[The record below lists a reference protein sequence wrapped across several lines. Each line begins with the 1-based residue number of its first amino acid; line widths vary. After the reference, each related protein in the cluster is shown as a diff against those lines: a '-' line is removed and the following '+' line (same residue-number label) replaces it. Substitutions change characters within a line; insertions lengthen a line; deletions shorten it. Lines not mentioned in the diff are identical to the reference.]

1 MIRELRGKD
10 RVVGWTGSSD
20 FLYLYYVLLFLGTGL
35 LILYYHTSIVT
46 GACKLYLWTQ
56 FFLDFFLSSCF
67 LKHNHVHTGHV
78 IVPGFNSYTKLSFV
92 HSNFLPFKY
101 RKLANY
107 INSRSTG

>member
-1 MIRELRGKD
+1 MGRIELL
-10 RVVGWTGSSD
+10 VGQARRISYT
-20 FLYLYYVLLFLGTGL
+20 FIMCYYFLGTGL
-35 LILYYHTSIVT
+35 VILYYHTSIVT

-78 IVPGFNSYTKLSFV
+78 IVPGFKSYTKLSFV